1 MLKTYHI
8 ALACVILA
16 VVVLLFGGE
25 SLSLEEWQEVYLNVK
40 NHFLHNEELSS
51 LSIIILEI
59 RLPRV
64 ILALL
69 VGASLSGS
77 GVVMQ
82 TIFRNPLVDPFLLGI
97 SSGAML
103 GVAMAIAV
111 VESNIAILAFF
122 GAILASLAVL
132 AMNRVLGNSVL
143 SLVLSG
149 VVLSAFLSA
158 LAGAIK
164 FFVIPQKA
172 QAIVVWLLG
181 SLSLSSYKDCLI
193 AFIGLSLGFIPLFLL
208 RWRINLLSL
217 SDAQSLS
224 LGINPVLLRSLCLV
238 CVSVASAL
246 AVSVSGTI
254 GWIGLVIPHVARLFF
269 GANLQKLL
277 LSSLLMGAFFLLLA
291 DVVAKT
297 ITPYD
302 LPVGIATSVLGAPFF
317 LWLLFRTRGCDGLR
331 S

>member
-25 SLSLEEWQEVYLNVK
+25 SLSLEEWQEVCLNVK
-40 NHFLHNEELSS
+40 NYLLHNEELSS
-51 LSIIILEI
+51 LSVIILEI

-317 LWLLFRTRGCDGLR
+317 LWLLFRTRGV
-331 S
+331 

>member
-25 SLSLEEWQEVYLNVK
+25 SLSLEEWKEVCLNVK

-111 VESNIAILAFF
+111 VESNIAILAFV

-317 LWLLFRTRGCDGLR
+317 LWLLFRTRGV
-331 S
+331 

>member
-8 ALACVILA
+8 ALACVMLA

-25 SLSLEEWQEVYLNVK
+25 SLSLEEWQGVCLNVK
-40 NHFLHNEELSS
+40 NHFLHDEELSS
-51 LSIIILEI
+51 LSVIILEI

-317 LWLLFRTRGCDGLR
+317 LWLLFRTRGV
-331 S
+331 

>member
-25 SLSLEEWQEVYLNVK
+25 TLSLEEWKEVCLNVK

-302 LPVGIATSVLGAPFF
+302 LPVGIATSVLGVPFF
-317 LWLLFRTRGCDGLR
+317 LWLLFKTRGV
-331 S
+331 

>member
-25 SLSLEEWQEVYLNVK
+25 SLSFEEWKEVCLNVK

-217 SDAQSLS
+217 SDVQSLS

-317 LWLLFRTRGCDGLR
+317 LWLLFRTRGV
-331 S
+331 

>member
-51 LSIIILEI
+51 LSVIILEI

-149 VVLSAFLSA
+149 VVLSAFLGA

-181 SLSLSSYKDCLI
+181 SLSLSSYKDCLV

-317 LWLLFRTRGCDGLR
+317 LWLLFRTRGV
-331 S
+331 

>member
-8 ALACVILA
+8 ALACVMLA

-51 LSIIILEI
+51 LSVIILEI

-317 LWLLFRTRGCDGLR
+317 LWLLFRTRGV
-331 S
+331 

>member
-25 SLSLEEWQEVYLNVK
+25 TLSLEEWKEVCLNVK

-111 VESNIAILAFF
+111 AESNIAILAFF

-317 LWLLFRTRGCDGLR
+317 LWLLFRTRGV
-331 S
+331 

>member
-25 SLSLEEWQEVYLNVK
+25 SLSFEEWKEVCLNVK

-208 RWRINLLSL
+208 RWRVNLLSL

-317 LWLLFRTRGCDGLR
+317 LWLLFRTRGV
-331 S
+331 

>member
-25 SLSLEEWQEVYLNVK
+25 TLSFEEWKEVCLNVK
-40 NHFLHNEELSS
+40 NHFLHNEELNS

-317 LWLLFRTRGCDGLR
+317 LWLLFRTRGV
-331 S
+331 

>member
-25 SLSLEEWQEVYLNVK
+25 SLSLEEWKEVVMNVK

-103 GVAMAIAV
+103 GVAAAIAIF
-111 VESNIAILAFF
+111 ESNIAILAFF

-149 VVLSAFLSA
+149 VVLSAFLGA

-181 SLSLSSYKDCLI
+181 SLSLSSYKDCLV

-317 LWLLFRTRGCDGLR
+317 LWLLFRTRGV
-331 S
+331 

>member
-25 SLSLEEWQEVYLNVK
+25 SLSLEEWREVCLNVK

-317 LWLLFRTRGCDGLR
+317 LWLLFRTRGV
-331 S
+331 

>member
-51 LSIIILEI
+51 LSVIILEI

-77 GVVMQ
+77 GVVIQ

-317 LWLLFRTRGCDGLR
+317 LWLLFRTRGV
-331 S
+331 

>member
-51 LSIIILEI
+51 LSVIILEI

-122 GAILASLAVL
+122 GAILAILAVL

-317 LWLLFRTRGCDGLR
+317 LWLLFRTRGV
-331 S
+331 

>member
-25 SLSLEEWQEVYLNVK
+25 TLSLEEWKEVCLNVK

-132 AMNRVLGNSVL
+132 SMNRVLGNSVL

-317 LWLLFRTRGCDGLR
+317 LWLLFRTRGV
-331 S
+331 

>member
-1 MLKTYHI
+1 
-8 ALACVILA
+8 CVILA

-25 SLSLEEWQEVYLNVK
+25 SLSFEEWKEVCLNVK

-317 LWLLFRTRGCDGLR
+317 LWLLFRTRGV
-331 S
+331 

>member
-25 SLSLEEWQEVYLNVK
+25 SLSLEEWKEVCLNVK

-103 GVAMAIAV
+103 GVAMAVAV

-317 LWLLFRTRGCDGLR
+317 LWLLFRTRGV
-331 S
+331 

>member
-25 SLSLEEWQEVYLNVK
+25 SLSFEEWKEVCLNVK

-111 VESNIAILAFF
+111 VESNIAILAFV

-317 LWLLFRTRGCDGLR
+317 LWLLFRTRGV
-331 S
+331 

>member
-25 SLSLEEWQEVYLNVK
+25 SLSLEEWKEVCLNVK

-122 GAILASLAVL
+122 GAILASLTVL
-132 AMNRVLGNSVL
+132 AMNRVLGNSTL

-149 VVLSAFLSA
+149 VVLSAFLGA

-181 SLSLSSYKDCLI
+181 SLSLSSYKDCLV

-317 LWLLFRTRGCDGLR
+317 LWLLFKTRGV
-331 S
+331 

>member
-25 SLSLEEWQEVYLNVK
+25 TLSFEEWKEVCLNVK

-132 AMNRVLGNSVL
+132 VMNRVLGNSVL

-149 VVLSAFLSA
+149 VVLNAFLSA

-317 LWLLFRTRGCDGLR
+317 LWLLFRTRGV
-331 S
+331 

>member
-25 SLSLEEWQEVYLNVK
+25 SLSLEEWKEVCLNVK

-132 AMNRVLGNSVL
+132 VMNRVLGNSVL

-317 LWLLFRTRGCDGLR
+317 LWLLFRTRGV
-331 S
+331 

>member
-25 SLSLEEWQEVYLNVK
+25 SLSLEEWKEVCLNVK

-172 QAIVVWLLG
+172 QAIIVWLLG

-317 LWLLFRTRGCDGLR
+317 LWLLFRTRGV
-331 S
+331 

>member
-16 VVVLLFGGE
+16 VLVLLFGGE
-25 SLSLEEWQEVYLNVK
+25 SLSFEEWKEVCLNVK
-40 NHFLHNEELSS
+40 NHFLNNEELSS
-51 LSIIILEI
+51 LSVIILEI

-217 SDAQSLS
+217 SDVQSLS

-317 LWLLFRTRGCDGLR
+317 LWLLFRTRGV
-331 S
+331 

>member
-51 LSIIILEI
+51 LSVIILEI

-111 VESNIAILAFF
+111 VESSIAILAFF

-317 LWLLFRTRGCDGLR
+317 LWLLFRTRGV
-331 S
+331 

>member
-25 SLSLEEWQEVYLNVK
+25 SLSFEEWKEVCLNVK

-103 GVAMAIAV
+103 GVAMAIAIL
-111 VESNIAILAFF
+111 ESNIAILAFV

-132 AMNRVLGNSVL
+132 TMNRVLGNSVL

-317 LWLLFRTRGCDGLR
+317 LWLLFRTRGV
-331 S
+331 

>member
-25 SLSLEEWQEVYLNVK
+25 SLSLEEWKEVCLNVK

-51 LSIIILEI
+51 LSVIILEI

-291 DVVAKT
+291 DVVAKI

-317 LWLLFRTRGCDGLR
+317 LWLLFRTRGV
-331 S
+331 

>member
-25 SLSLEEWQEVYLNVK
+25 SLSFEEWKEVCLNVK

-51 LSIIILEI
+51 LSVIILEI

-103 GVAMAIAV
+103 GVAMAIAIF
-111 VESNIAILAFF
+111 ESNIAILAFV

-317 LWLLFRTRGCDGLR
+317 LWLLFRTRGV
-331 S
+331 

>member
-25 SLSLEEWQEVYLNVK
+25 SLSLEEWKEVCLNVK

-51 LSIIILEI
+51 LGVIILEI

-317 LWLLFRTRGCDGLR
+317 LWLLFRTRGV
-331 S
+331 

>member
-25 SLSLEEWQEVYLNVK
+25 SLSFEEWKEVCLNVK

-238 CVSVASAL
+238 CMSVASAL

-317 LWLLFRTRGCDGLR
+317 LWLLFRTRGV
-331 S
+331 

>member
-25 SLSLEEWQEVYLNVK
+25 SLSFEEWKEVCLNVK

-277 LSSLLMGAFFLLLA
+277 LNSLLMGAFFLLLA

-317 LWLLFRTRGCDGLR
+317 LWLLFRTRGV
-331 S
+331 

>member
-25 SLSLEEWQEVYLNVK
+25 SLSFEEWKEVCLNVK

-122 GAILASLAVL
+122 RAILASLAVL
-132 AMNRVLGNSVL
+132 VMNRVLGNSVL

-317 LWLLFRTRGCDGLR
+317 LWLLFRTRGV
-331 S
+331 

>member
-25 SLSLEEWQEVYLNVK
+25 TLSLEEWKEVCLNVK

-208 RWRINLLSL
+208 KWRINLLSL

-317 LWLLFRTRGCDGLR
+317 LWLLFRTRGV
-331 S
+331 

>member
-8 ALACVILA
+8 TLACVILA

-25 SLSLEEWQEVYLNVK
+25 SLSLEEWKEVCLNVK

-317 LWLLFRTRGCDGLR
+317 LWLLFRTRGV
-331 S
+331 

>member
-25 SLSLEEWQEVYLNVK
+25 TLSFEEWKEVCLNVK

-193 AFIGLSLGFIPLFLL
+193 ASIGLSLGFIPLFLL

-317 LWLLFRTRGCDGLR
+317 LWLLFRTRGV
-331 S
+331 

>member
-25 SLSLEEWQEVYLNVK
+25 SLSLEEWQEVCLNVK

-51 LSIIILEI
+51 LSVIILEI

-132 AMNRVLGNSVL
+132 AMNSFGQFRP
-143 SLVLSG
+143 
-149 VVLSAFLSA
+149 
-158 LAGAIK
+158 
-164 FFVIPQKA
+164 FV
-172 QAIVVWLLG
+172 
-181 SLSLSSYKDCLI
+181 
-193 AFIGLSLGFIPLFLL
+193 
-208 RWRINLLSL
+208 
-217 SDAQSLS
+217 
-224 LGINPVLLRSLCLV
+224 
-238 CVSVASAL
+238 
-246 AVSVSGTI
+246 
-254 GWIGLVIPHVARLFF
+254 
-269 GANLQKLL
+269 
-277 LSSLLMGAFFLLLA
+277 GAFRGGVERVFKRTCRSDQILCDPPKSA
-291 DVVAKT
+291 SDCRVA
-297 ITPYD
+297 
-302 LPVGIATSVLGAPFF
+302 
-317 LWLLFRTRGCDGLR
+317 FRELVFEQL
-331 S
+331 

>member
-25 SLSLEEWQEVYLNVK
+25 SLSLEEWKEVCLNVK

-51 LSIIILEI
+51 LSVIILEI

-132 AMNRVLGNSVL
+132 AMNRVLGNSIL

-317 LWLLFRTRGCDGLR
+317 LWLLFRTRGV
-331 S
+331 

>member
-25 SLSLEEWQEVYLNVK
+25 TLSLEEWKEVCLNVK

-51 LSIIILEI
+51 LSVIILEI

-317 LWLLFRTRGCDGLR
+317 LWLLFRTRGV
-331 S
+331 

>member
-25 SLSLEEWQEVYLNVK
+25 TLSLEEWKEVCLNVK

-317 LWLLFRTRGCDGLR
+317 LWLLFRNRGV
-331 S
+331 

>member
-25 SLSLEEWQEVYLNVK
+25 SLSLEEWQGVYLNVK

-51 LSIIILEI
+51 LSVIILEI

-317 LWLLFRTRGCDGLR
+317 LWLLFRTRGV
-331 S
+331 

>member
-25 SLSLEEWQEVYLNVK
+25 SLSFEEWQEVCLNVK

-208 RWRINLLSL
+208 RWHINLLSL

-317 LWLLFRTRGCDGLR
+317 LWLLFRTRGV
-331 S
+331 